1 MIRIKPLP
9 NIALTDLQPAFYDV
23 ESVTAVQMVSKFY
36 KYLQNIVDDYNSF
49 ANEVNEE
56 ITRFENDTNANY
68 EEFTNCIQNMMLN
81 YIESIDPKINNQN
94 AIIEDAV
101 DYMKNNI
108 VETTTTLFQEALQEG
123 TIQAGL
129 KTELDPSTEALTI
142 ALDLESEGE

>member
-36 KYLQNIVDDYNSF
+36 TYLQNIVDDYNSF
-49 ANEVNEE
+49 ANEVNQE
-56 ITRFENDTNANY
+56 IENFENDTNASY
-68 EEFTNCIQNMMLN
+68 EEFKNCIQNMMLN
-81 YIESIDPKINNQN
+81 YIESIDTKINNQN

-108 VETTTTLFQEALQEG
+108 TETTTEIINQAIDDG
-123 TIQAGL
+123 TIDVSVSYDS
-129 KTELDPSTEALTI
+129 EDEELTI
-142 ALDLESEGE
+142 HVSEGSDNNG